1 MKSSLASRTS
11 ATSRGDHLSKSVFT
25 VKVFGVYALV
35 LGIALIVVPNLLLGI
50 FGLPVT
56 SEVWIRV
63 VGVVVFNIG
72 VAYWFA
78 AKSEAR
84 AFFQGTVYSRSFVLV
99 AFVGF
104 WLLGFVKAGAAAMHK
119 PTFVAD

>member
-1 MKSSLASRTS
+1 
-11 ATSRGDHLSKSVFT
+11 
-25 VKVFGVYALV
+25 
-35 LGIALIVVPNLLLGI
+35 
-50 FGLPVT
+50 
-56 SEVWIRV
+56 V

-72 VAYWFA
+72 VGYWFA

-84 AFFQGTVYSRSFVLV
+84 AFFQGTVYSRSFVLA

>member
-1 MKSSLASRTS
+1 VTWNTPSSSRKPAGVCIQLLS
-11 ATSRGDHLSKSVFT
+11 AR
-25 VKVFGVYALV
+25 
-35 LGIALIVVPNLLLGI
+35 IQNALIVVPNLLLGI

-72 VAYWFA
+72 VGYWFA

-99 AFVGF
+99 AARRK
-104 WLLGFVKAGAAAMHK
+104 LPLA
-119 PTFVAD
+119 T

>member
-1 MKSSLASRTS
+1 M
-11 ATSRGDHLSKSVFT
+11 SKSAFT

-63 VGVVVFNIG
+63 VGVVVFNFG
-72 VAYWFA
+72 VGYWFA

-99 AFVGF
+99 AARRK
-104 WLLGFVKAGAAAMHK
+104 LPLA
-119 PTFVAD
+119 T

>member
-1 MKSSLASRTS
+1 
-11 ATSRGDHLSKSVFT
+11 
-25 VKVFGVYALV
+25 VFGVYALV

-72 VAYWFA
+72 VGSWFA

-84 AFFQGTVYSRSFVLV
+84 AFFQGAVYSRSFVLV